1 MVKNIAERQNNICA
15 YFYFFFFELLFIISS
30 GEGKTWRSKDNFV
43 ESAFTFHFVY
53 FWELQ
58 PESLGLL
65 DKDLLPL

>member
-53 FWELQ
+53 VLGLKH
-58 PESLGLL
+58 ESLGLL
-65 DKDLLPL
+65 GKDLFPL